1 MKYFGTDG
9 IRGVYGEKMTESLA
23 YKAGLGFA
31 LGFGGDV
38 IVGSDTRTSGD
49 SLCDAVISGLLRG
62 GCRVKT
68 VGIVPSPCISFL
80 AAKNRC
86 CGIMVSASHNPPCY
100 NGLKFFGRNGCKLT
114 AEDEAQVEYFMDSPI
129 ITLGHGSDCEF
140 SEGKQQYID
149 FLVSQGGNLSGREV
163 VLDCGFG
170 AGSTV
175 AAEAFLRCGAKVR
188 AVNDTREGDKIN
200 CGVGA
205 LYPSFVASVTDGLGF
220 AFDGDADRL
229 AVTCGGEVDGDSV
242 LYNLALLTKP
252 RGVVGTVMNNGALE
266 RALGGLDI
274 KFVRTAVGDK
284 HISEEMARQ
293 GFTLGGEQSG
303 HYIISP
309 AVSGDG
315 ILTALRLS
323 SVTKFERLSL
333 IPQRL
338 ESVSASFAV
347 LSDHRF
353 LQVMSECQTAI
364 GGGRLIVR
372 PSGTEAKIR
381 VMAEGEDEALLHGI
395 VDTLITTIKL
405 CDKGEL

>member
-9 IRGVYGEKMTESLA
+9 IRGVYGEKMTEALA
-23 YKAGLGFA
+23 YNAGLGFA
-31 LGFGGDV
+31 LAFGGDV
-38 IVGSDTRTSGD
+38 IVGTDTRTSGEAL
-49 SLCDAVISGLLRG
+49 SGAVISGLLRG
-62 GCRVKT
+62 GCRVKR
-68 VGIVPSPCISFL
+68 VGIVPSPCVSFL
-80 AAKNRC
+80 AAKHRC
-86 CGIMVSASHNPPCY
+86 GGIMVSASHNPPCY
-100 NGLKFFGRNGCKLT
+100 NGLKFFGGNGCKLT
-114 AEDEAQVEYFMDSPI
+114 AEDEAQVEYFMDHPI
-129 ITLGHGSDCEF
+129 MARGYGSQFEF
-140 SEGKQQYID
+140 GEGRQEYVD
-149 FLVSQGGNLSGREV
+149 FLVSQGGNLCGREV
-163 VLDCGFG
+163 VLDCAFG

-188 AVNDTREGDKIN
+188 AVNETPEGDKIN

-205 LYPSFVASVTDGLGF
+205 LYPSFVASMTDGLGF

-252 RGVVGTVMNNGALE
+252 RGVVGTIMNNGALE
-266 RALGGLDI
+266 CALGSLGI

-315 ILTALRLS
+315 VLTALRLS
-323 SVTKFERLSL
+323 AIEKFERLSL

-338 ESVSASFAV
+338 ESVSASAAV
-347 LSDHRF
+347 LFDHRF
-353 LQVMSECQTAI
+353 LRAKAECEATI

-372 PSGTEAKIR
+372 ASGTEAKIR
-381 VMAEGEDEALLHGI
+381 VMAEGEDGNLLDRI
-395 VDTLITTIKL
+395 VDLLTTTIKL
-405 CDKGEL
+405 CEKGEL